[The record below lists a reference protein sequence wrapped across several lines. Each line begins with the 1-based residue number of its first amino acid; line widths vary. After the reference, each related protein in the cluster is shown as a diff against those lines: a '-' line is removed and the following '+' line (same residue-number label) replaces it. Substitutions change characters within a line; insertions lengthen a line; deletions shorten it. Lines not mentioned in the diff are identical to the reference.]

1 MARIGMLTPS
11 SNTVLEP
18 VTAAMLAT
26 VPDVTAH
33 FSRFPVVRIALD
45 GDALAQFDPAPILH
59 AARLLADAR
68 VDVIAWNGTSA
79 GWLGVESD
87 HALCRAVT
95 EATGIPA
102 TSAVLALDR
111 ALEAVGAARI
121 ALVTPYTGD
130 VQARIAANYAARGI
144 FCAAQRHLGLSEN
157 FAFAEVPADRIAAMA
172 RDAVREAPDAQAVVA
187 LCTNLHAA
195 PLAVPLEA
203 ELGVPFLDSAA
214 VTVWD
219 CLRIANADA
228 GPLAG
233 WGRLFATT

>member
-18 VTAAMLAT
+18 VTAAMLSGL
-26 VPDVTAH
+26 PEVTAH

-45 GDALAQFDPAPILH
+45 GDALAQFDPTPILH

-68 VDVIAWNGTSA
+68 VDVVAWNGTSA

-87 HALCRAVT
+87 EALCRAVT
-95 EATGIPA
+95 EATGVPA

-111 ALEAVGAARI
+111 ALGLLGARRI

-144 FCAAQRHLGLSEN
+144 RCTAERHLGLSEN
-157 FAFAEVPADRIAAMA
+157 FAFAEVGEREIAAMA
-172 RDAVREAPDAQAVVA
+172 RDAMRDASDAQAVVA
-187 LCTNLHAA
+187 LCTNLRGATLAA
-195 PLAVPLEA
+195 ALEA
-203 ELGVPFLDSAA
+203 ELGIPFLDSAA

-219 CLRIANADA
+219 CLRVA
-228 GPLAG
+228 GVDRRAMTG
-233 WGRLFATT
+233 WGRLFAAG